1 MSGAADRY
9 LYAVQILK
17 DRYLCVRSVD
27 LAHYLGITKASV
39 SAFIRQMRDQGL
51 IEAEPDGNLLL
62 TDAGQQRAQ
71 LLGVRIEF
79 VRRLLTDAGVQTD
92 LALRDAIS
100 FSWKMSEASFEAFR
114 AMKTGQMPGKNPCS

>member
-9 LYAVQILK
+9 LYAVHILK

-39 SAFIRQMRDQGL
+39 SASIRQMRDQGL
-51 IEAEPDGNLLL
+51 IETEPDGNLVL
-62 TDAGQQRAQ
+62 TAAGQQRAQ

-79 VRRLLTDAGVQTD
+79 FRKLLADAGVQPD

-100 FSWKMSEASFEAFR
+100 FSWKMSEASFEALR
-114 AMKTGQMPGKNPCS
+114 TMKMEQVPG